1 MPEQLA
7 FLDPLPRDGVKRSA
21 VIVGAYRYELCREW
35 PVPRGEAQRTVLW
48 VMLNPSTADGTD
60 DDRTLS
66 KIMGYTR
73 RWGFDSLC
81 VVNLYAYRA
90 TEPRD
95 MIAAAK
101 RGVDIIGNDDW
112 IDGAIARA
120 DLVVC
125 GWGRNVED
133 IPGGRARAAD
143 ILRTIHR
150 FKQPHALK
158 MTKGGHPQH
167 PLYLPGDLVPEP
179 MPEVARG

>member
-1 MPEQLA
+1 MAEQLA
-7 FLDPLPRDGVKRSA
+7 FLDPLPSEGVKRSA
-21 VIVGAYRYELCREW
+21 VIVGDFRYQLWREW
-35 PVPRGEAQRTVLW
+35 PLPRGEYRRTVTF
-48 VMLNPSTADGTD
+48 VMLNPSTADGRD
-60 DDRTLS
+60 DDATLR
-66 KIMGYTR
+66 KIMGYAR
-73 RWGFDSLC
+73 AWGFDALV
-81 VVNLYAYRA
+81 VVNLYAFRA
-90 TEPRD
+90 TDPRD

-112 IDGAIARA
+112 IEGAIARA

-133 IPGGRARAAD
+133 IPGGVARAAD
-143 ILRTIHR
+143 ILRTIRR

-158 MTKGGHPQH
+158 LTKGGHPQH